1 MAGKIEPLPAPHPPV
16 KDGIVVQGPL
26 YVVEETNPQMIL
38 PKPESSLL
46 STFVRRCYSKELS
59 HAPKNQRNE
68 SQAGPT
74 YFLCAKCL
82 IIRLGSSQAVQWSGL
97 LTSTSQGIG
106 LIPNHVTKIPHAV
119 QWGKKKPK
127 QNYIK

>member
-1 MAGKIEPLPAPHPPV
+1 MINNMENMAGKIEPLPAPHPPV

-59 HAPKNQRNE
+59 HAPRTREMN
-68 SQAGPT
+68 
-74 YFLCAKCL
+74 L
-82 IIRLGSSQAVQWSGL
+82 RLGQPIFSA
-97 LTSTSQGIG
+97 
-106 LIPNHVTKIPHAV
+106 
-119 QWGKKKPK
+119 
-127 QNYIK
+127 QNA